1 MDYFSE
7 GQLFS
12 GTVADASE
20 RDPLIL
26 KIQQGTMV
34 RTVQHDS
41 KVVNGRSKLMIQQFY
56 NLLYTYSFDSFI
68 TR

>member
-1 MDYFSE
+1 M
-7 GQLFS
+7 LFS

-26 KIQQGTMV
+26 KIHQGSMV

-41 KVVNGRSKLMIQQFY
+41 KVVNGEFY
-56 NLLYTYSFDSFI
+56 AIADFF
-68 TR
+68 

>member
-1 MDYFSE
+1 M
-7 GQLFS
+7 LFS

-26 KIQQGTMV
+26 KIHQGSMV

-41 KVVNGRSKLMIQQFY
+41 KVVNGEFY
-56 NLLYTYSFDSFI
+56 TIADSVFRFIGHLCLYGPH
-68 TR
+68 